1 MPVADVCV
9 VTVVVMRCVVL
20 IGAVATRNAVR
31 ESRLSGSLAH
41 ESDHVVFGTVRV
53 QICGQ
58 PVVHETLRLWYFP
71 IESYC
76 PFKRAA
82 GDDVSSHSSRVH
94 ETFYILRGRSW

>member
-1 MPVADVCV
+1 M
-9 VTVVVMRCVVL
+9 
-20 IGAVATRNAVR
+20 IGAVTTRNAVR

-76 PFKRAA
+76 PCKR
-82 GDDVSSHSSRVH
+82 GVSFQTR
-94 ETFYILRGRSW
+94 RRR